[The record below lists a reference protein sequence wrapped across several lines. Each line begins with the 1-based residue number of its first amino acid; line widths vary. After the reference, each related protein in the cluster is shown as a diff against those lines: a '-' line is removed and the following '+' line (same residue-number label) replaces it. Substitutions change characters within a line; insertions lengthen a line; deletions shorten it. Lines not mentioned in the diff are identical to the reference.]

1 MTDPHAESAWL
12 DKIRAALLR
21 GDSSAMQEMLTAAL
35 VYFPRSVDLRRIW
48 ARVLEQRGRDSE
60 AIEVLRELLRDD
72 PHDVASAFTLAH
84 MLIRQHAVAA
94 ATAILAS
101 CFAGA
106 EGAADPDLA
115 IGAIE
120 LLDDTGR
127 KAEAAAVADNAL
139 VAHPND
145 ARLHAYAGVLQTQLG
160 NFVSARTHYLVA
172 LDRDERAWEWHVPL
186 GLVSTQQYLDTAH
199 PDFARLTLGLE
210 RGQLSGLARAELH
223 FALAKVHDDVGRYA
237 SAAGYLRP
245 GNALCRELAAW
256 PREVWRGQIAA
267 ALGRG
272 VRRCTALSRPDFV
285 PVFIVGMPRTGT
297 TLLATQLARRP
308 GVCARGE
315 PTWLAQ
321 LARRSD
327 LDHTAALQAAA
338 SDYTRWSVRD
348 DGDGCRWF
356 IDKQPLNFRFVDLA
370 VAMFPHARIIR
381 CVRSPRDTALS
392 LWTQCFL
399 GKAQGY
405 SYDFD
410 DIALVMRDESMLM
423 QHWQQRYPDAIRVVR
438 YEDLVSSPEAVLD
451 GVAQWLGVTAAPTD
465 AKPPGLASISTSSV
479 WQARQRI
486 HARSIG
492 RWRNYADVVPELL
505 QFPRLAT

>member
-1 MTDPHAESAWL
+1 LADPHTNESAWL

-21 GDSSAMQEMLTAAL
+21 GDSGAAQEMVTAAL
-35 VYFPRSVDLRRIW
+35 VYLPRSVDLRRIL
-48 ARVLEQRGRDSE
+48 ARVLHQLGRDSE
-60 AIEVLRELLRDD
+60 AIGVLRELLRDD
-72 PHDVASAFTLAH
+72 PHDAASAFTLTH

-94 ATAILAS
+94 AAAILAS

-115 IGAIE
+115 ISAIE
-120 LLDDTGR
+120 LLDDAGR
-127 KAEAAAVADNAL
+127 KAEAAAIADNAL
-139 VAHPND
+139 VTHPND

-160 NFVSARTHYLVA
+160 NFASARTHYLVA

-186 GLVSTQQYLDTAH
+186 GVVSTQQYMDTTH

-210 RGQLSGLARAELH
+210 RGQISVLARAELH
-223 FALAKVHDDVGRYA
+223 FALAKIHDDVGRYA
-237 SAAGYLRP
+237 AAASHLRL

-256 PREVWRGQIAA
+256 PREVWQGQVAA
-267 ALGRG
+267 ALGHMAGRG
-272 VRRCTALSRPDFV
+272 TALSRPDFV

-308 GVCARGE
+308 GVCDRGE

-321 LARRSD
+321 LARRSG
-327 LDHTAALQAAA
+327 LDHIAALQTAA

-392 LWTQCFL
+392 LWMQCFL

-410 DIALVMRDESMLM
+410 DIALVMHDENLLM
-423 QHWQQRYPDAIRVVR
+423 QYWQQRYPDTILSVR
-438 YEDLVSSPEAVLD
+438 YEDLVSSPGVMLD
-451 GVAQWLGVTAAPTD
+451 EVARWLGVTAAPTD
-465 AKPPGLASISTSSV
+465 AKPSGLASISTSSV

-486 HARSIG
+486 HTRSVG
-492 RWRNYADVVPELL
+492 RWRKYMDVVPELL
-505 QFPRLAT
+505 RFPG